1 MWSWLARKRWA
12 AAAMEDGSL
21 PTLKAMTAR
30 TVSAMPCW
38 VTHSS
43 VTAASRIARVRN
55 DVLRR
60 IGSTH
65 APWPVTILNGRVL
78 SPVAFCL
85 PPEISMASLG
95 DGTLYPS
102 IVEHLSIRPAA
113 PCGVESRQQSVQRT
127 AQRSGR
133 RRRVGREDSERVRP
147 GHHVEGAGA
156 V

>member
-60 IGSTH
+60 TGSTQ
-65 APWPVTILNGRVL
+65 APCPVTILNGRVL
-78 SPVAFCL
+78 SPEAFCL
-85 PPEISMASLG
+85 PPEISMASFG
-95 DGTLYPS
+95 AGTRYPS
-102 IVEHLSIRPAA
+102 MDSYLSWM
-113 PCGVESRQQSVQRT
+113 GSEWDVV
-127 AQRSGR
+127 SGQ
-133 RRRVGREDSERVRP
+133 GTTL
-147 GHHVEGAGA
+147 
-156 V
+156 